1 MGTPKD
7 QVSCLTDT
15 VATLIANGQSLSP
28 AVNVGGLRLCGIA
41 MPAVWTG
48 SALTFQMSPDGGT
61 SWVDMYDDAG
71 AEFMIIAGASRYLM
85 LDPAAFAATQW
96 LKIRSGTS
104 AAPVA
109 QAADRTLNLILR
121 GV

>member
-1 MGTPKD
+1 MPLRD
-7 QVSCLTDT
+7 QVLLPTDVAAT
-15 VATLIANGQSLSP
+15 VIGNGQSLSDT
-28 AVNVGGLRLCGIA
+28 VNVGGLRLCGIA

-85 LDPAAFAATQW
+85 LDPAAFAAVQW
-96 LKIRSGTS
+96 LKIRSGT
-104 AAPVA
+104 AGAPVA
-109 QAADRTLNLILR
+109 QGADSTLNLILR